1 MSFSIHFIKYD
12 ALLKA
17 IFPKFVIHKH
27 VKKMNKEKFIKP
39 LKYPRRKC
47 IKNPNVKT
55 RRRRTNKKIQKKMLN
70 LL

>member
-1 MSFSIHFIKYD
+1 
-12 ALLKA
+12 
-17 IFPKFVIHKH
+17 
-27 VKKMNKEKFIKP
+27 MNKEKFIKP